1 MISKQTNLIG
11 FNSIAFFHRRK
22 TNRNR
27 NRRPPEYDDDY
38 DSLPPRASYK
48 DDEDDYSF
56 EQRASHRHRNRN
68 RDAEPDDFEFNDRRS
83 YRPNRKRPSDK
94 RYYQEDDRPT
104 AVAGDLADER
114 RPHSD
119 GRKSVDPPPK
129 RKHNDRLGYG
139 NDEKNAYDDRRQPT
153 SAVGAAVGEEDRRV
167 RVTEK
172 RRPNSER
179 RPAQYDYDYDYPGK
193 KIREDDYDDGKVY
206 GKRPTAHNKHSQ
218 PEIIPK
224 VRSSSSTASIYNR
237 PRSPPKINRP
247 VPNNEKKKYDYSPS
261 KAAKA
266 TTTTAPAA
274 EDDFYDDYDYES
286 EKQQSD
292 IKPEPVDSK
301 KISFSSGPSS
311 QREHR
316 PPPPPPSRVELK
328 LEKLPPTPAYAD
340 EFEDDDFDGRDRVT
354 SAKPQR
360 STSPKA
366 EHMQQHQQR
375 NKPDYYDKQKDSPA
389 KPNVRPTLDF
399 NKDEYIPDDVAA
411 EYPDEEIDDR
421 ITKEEDIQQPEM
433 ERSRND
439 FRENAPAQQHRHQ
452 PQQQQPKVPEV
463 MSMPKVV
470 KEPESISYAQPQSQ
484 HQSQL
489 DVYKTKFHR
498 LAPSQSM
505 STSNANSRH
514 TDNQRAPNT
523 EPEER
528 DVYTILPKD
537 TISAVREP
545 SGFKPVGYE
554 PSAHDTDFG
563 TPKHS
568 RPYVRIMKRP
578 FLPSRGGSP
587 YLPRGLKPVG
597 AGITTPEYTTTEGY
611 HNAAAKMPLS
621 NIANGQYYTQ
631 NLPNARI
638 NPNTAYGQQE
648 QQQQHPRG
656 QLPLQLP
663 SPQPNVGSIT
673 SNDVR
678 TSTQQPQIESPRSP
692 LDEIF
697 NSDYDVTLNDALNP
711 TLKPLSHHESPISH
725 GFTLNKYDHSNNPYS
740 RSDVSQSPSQYRT
753 TAIPNPSSQSRH
765 APQPHHQAR
774 HQPSPMQQQSQK
786 QQQQPPQQS
795 QSQYYDDE
803 YDY

>member
-1 MISKQTNLIG
+1 M
-11 FNSIAFFHRRK
+11 
-22 TNRNR
+22 
-27 NRRPPEYDDDY
+27 
-38 DSLPPRASYK
+38 
-48 DDEDDYSF
+48 
-56 EQRASHRHRNRN
+56 
-68 RDAEPDDFEFNDRRS
+68 AE
-83 YRPNRKRPSDK
+83 
-94 RYYQEDDRPT
+94 
-104 AVAGDLADER
+104 ER

-119 GRKSVDPPPK
+119 GRKSVDPPSK
-129 RKHNDRLGYG
+129 RKHNDRSGYG
-139 NDEKNAYDDRRQPT
+139 NDEKNVYDDRRQP
-153 SAVGAAVGEEDRRV
+153 AAAAGVAAAAPDEDRRV

-179 RPAQYDYDYDYPGK
+179 RPAQKNIPAYDYDDYDYSSK

-206 GKRPTAHNKHSQ
+206 GKRPAAHNKHSQ

-247 VPNNEKKKYDYSPS
+247 VPNNEKKKYDFHAPA

-266 TTTTAPAA
+266 TTTTAPAS
-274 EDDFYDDYDYES
+274 EDDFYDDYDYDS
-286 EKQQSD
+286 DKQQPE
-292 IKPEPVDSK
+292 IKPEPIDSK
-301 KISFSSGPSS
+301 KISFASGPSS
-311 QREHR
+311 QRDHR
-316 PPPPPPSRVELK
+316 PAPQQQPQAAAPVAQPPPHQPSRVELK
-328 LEKLPPTPAYAD
+328 LEKLPPTPGYAD
-340 EFEDDDFDGRDRVT
+340 EFEDEDFDARDRVT

-360 STSPKA
+360 STSPKV
-366 EHMQQHQQR
+366 EHAQHHQR
-375 NKPDYYDKQKDSPA
+375 AKPDYYGKQRETSV
-389 KPNVRPTLDF
+389 KPSVRPSLDF

-421 ITKEEDIQQPEM
+421 ITKDEEIQQPEM
-433 ERSRND
+433 EPSRNE
-439 FRENAPAQQHRHQ
+439 FRENAPAQHHHHHHH
-452 PQQQQPKVPEV
+452 QQQHQQQHYQPKVPEV
-463 MSMPKVV
+463 SSMPKVA
-470 KEPESISYAQPQSQ
+470 KEQEAISYAQPQQ
-484 HQSQL
+484 PQSQL

-498 LAPSQSM
+498 LSPSVSVA
-505 STSNANSRH
+505 NPNSRH
-514 TDNQRAPNT
+514 TDDQRAPNT

-537 TISAVREP
+537 TISTVREP

-554 PSAHDTDFG
+554 PSAHDTDFEA
-563 TPKHS
+563 PKNT

-597 AGITTPEYTTTEGY
+597 AGITTAEYTTTEGY

-621 NIANGQYYTQ
+621 NVATGQYYTQ
-631 NLPNARI
+631 NLPIARI
-638 NPNTAYGQQE
+638 NPNNAYGQ

-673 SNDVR
+673 SSDVR
-678 TSTQQPQIESPRSP
+678 TSTQPPQIESPRSP

-725 GFTLNKYDHSNNPYS
+725 GFTLNKYDHANNPYS
-740 RSDVSQSPSQYRT
+740 RADVSQSPSQYRT
-753 TAIPNPSSQSRH
+753 TAIPIPSSQSRH
-765 APQPHHQAR
+765 APQIQSR
-774 HQPSPMQQQSQK
+774 HQPLQMPQQQQHQQQSQK
-786 QQQQPPQQS
+786 QQPPQQS